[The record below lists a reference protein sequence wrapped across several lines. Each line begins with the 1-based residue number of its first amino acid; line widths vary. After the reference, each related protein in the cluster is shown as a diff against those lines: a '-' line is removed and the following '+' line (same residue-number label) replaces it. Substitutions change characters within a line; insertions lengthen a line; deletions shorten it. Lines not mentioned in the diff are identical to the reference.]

1 MNTQK
6 TRLDRPTTYTIHLP
20 TPTSFHFNRHQ
31 DQDKIIMT
39 VPPAAAAETE
49 LPTMINDD
57 EFIENGT
64 VTHENS
70 SDNMNHNDGT
80 TKSDSA
86 PPHHKWIWLKA
97 AFHCTVT
104 LIVSC

>member
-1 MNTQK
+1 
-6 TRLDRPTTYTIHLP
+6 
-20 TPTSFHFNRHQ
+20 
-31 DQDKIIMT
+31 MT

-80 TKSDSA
+80 TKSDLLLHTINGSG
-86 PPHHKWIWLKA
+86 LKLL
-97 AFHCTVT
+97 F
-104 LIVSC
+104 IVR